1 MLNPN
6 KINTNTFIKRLF
18 EEQYGNSPALFAKY
32 QQLDKREKIL
42 FVDGIDN
49 IKTDTQE
56 TKKKVLGGY
65 IREPF
70 EFSFSWAER
79 TGAEATKRIA
89 PAPTVVKIV
98 VRPLFER
105 LSGGALSVEFSVK
118 VRSVVNRASL
128 YMPPA
133 CFNPV
138 CDTNCGQNHSPKNQL
153 LRRSRQRKE
162 IRKFRVSAGFYFNL

>member
-89 PAPTVVKIV
+89 PAPTVVKHV
-98 VRPLFER
+98 VKK
-105 LSGGALSVEFSVK
+105 FS
-118 VRSVVNRASL
+118 
-128 YMPPA
+128 
-133 CFNPV
+133 
-138 CDTNCGQNHSPKNQL
+138 
-153 LRRSRQRKE
+153 
-162 IRKFRVSAGFYFNL
+162 KFRVVWKWWENARFCPENAKNKAENEPFSALFGAGVHNGFD

>member
-56 TKKKVLGGY
+56 TKKKDLGGY

-70 EFSFSWAER
+70 EFSFS
-79 TGAEATKRIA
+79 
-89 PAPTVVKIV
+89 
-98 VRPLFER
+98 
-105 LSGGALSVEFSVK
+105 
-118 VRSVVNRASL
+118 
-128 YMPPA
+128 
-133 CFNPV
+133 
-138 CDTNCGQNHSPKNQL
+138 
-153 LRRSRQRKE
+153 
-162 IRKFRVSAGFYFNL
+162 